1 MLWEISVLIASL
13 AFLLLVIFAI
23 PTLIQIRRTAK
34 KAETSIQSLNQ
45 NLPGIL
51 TNIDEITTNVTQAT
65 QSVGQNI
72 DGLKDV
78 VNKFHLVADDVVQF
92 EQTIRGEIEPPILD
106 TLGTLSG
113 IVKGIRTFVE
123 VWRGKVE

>member
-23 PTLIQIRRTAK
+23 PTIIQIRRTAK
-34 KAETSIQSLNQ
+34 NAEISIQSLNQ

-51 TNIDEITTNVTQAT
+51 TNVDEITTNVTQAT
-65 QSVGQNI
+65 QSIGQNI
-72 DGLKDV
+72 DGLKEV

-92 EQTIRGEIEPPILD
+92 EQTIREEIEPPILG

-113 IVKGIRTFVE
+113 ILKGVRTFIE